1 MIDKRRKI
9 MSAFD
14 VVRHRNVDMIKAF
27 KEKRMQL
34 RDGVDTDDLSTKDQ
48 DLVEVSY
55 SYLMELYGKEKGRG
69 IILSKSY

>member
-1 MIDKRRKI
+1 

-48 DLVEVSY
+48 DLVEVCY
-55 SYLMELYGKEKGRG
+55 SYLMGAVVEQKGGG